1 MEQVEITQSH
11 TFGKVLIFD
20 LINKLLYVVLAIKS
34 FNKIL
39 IIKCYTILNFVI
51 VNNVY
56 ASVLWILKYTFLYK

>member
-56 ASVLWILKYTFLYK
+56 ASVL